1 MSSERRTNFA
11 TRSIT
16 SPLRFV
22 LVRLA
27 LVVAGTAAALALAGP
42 LALRPF
48 VDAAGAASDVA
59 VAFVVDLGPAGG
71 PVTGCVK
78 VPSTANRY
86 DALSAFL
93 AQKGLEAPTFNSSGL
108 LCSIN
113 GIPTSGC
120 GQTVAGGYVYW
131 AYYTGNGHKWVY
143 ANAGAFDPVGP
154 DDVEGW
160 RFQDPGTGRPN
171 DPPPPVAPRY
181 ASLCRAVN
189 TTTTTSRP
197 VRPAGGYRTTT
208 TTVAGTTTTNRATN
222 KATTTTTTTTTT
234 TSTVG
239 SFPTGGGSSSQDGG
253 SSGSSSSDG
262 SSSGD
267 TTDTTFPQ
275 DPVVKSTPATSYT
288 NWPNLASITL
298 GILLIVGLGIA
309 GFLRWR
315 KRPRTP

>member
-1 MSSERRTNFA
+1 MSSERRSDPSVRTA
-11 TRSIT
+11 L

-22 LVRLA
+22 MVRVA

-48 VDAAGAASDVA
+48 VDVAGAASDVA

-71 PVTGCVK
+71 QVTGCVK
-78 VPSTANRY
+78 VPSTDNRY

-93 AQKGLEAPTFNSSGL
+93 AQQRLEAPTFNSSGL

-120 GQTVAGGYVYW
+120 GQTVPGGYVYW

-143 ANAGAFDPVGP
+143 ANAGAFDPVGTA
-154 DDVEGW
+154 DVEGW

-181 ASLCRAVN
+181 ASLCRAV
-189 TTTTTSRP
+189 TTTTTTTRP

-208 TTVAGTTTTNRATN
+208 TTAAGTTTSTRPT
-222 KATTTTTTTTTT
+222 KKTTTTTTTTA
-234 TSTVG
+234 G
-239 SFPTGGGSSSQDGG
+239 SSPTQGGSSSKDGG
-253 SSGSSSSDG
+253 ASGSSSSDG
-262 SSSGD
+262 SYSSD
-267 TTDTTFPQ
+267 STDTTFPQ
-275 DPVVKSTPATSYT
+275 DPVVKSTPATSHT
-288 NWPNLASITL
+288 SWPNLASITL
-298 GILLIVGLGIA
+298 GVLLILGLGIA

-315 KRPRTP
+315 KRPRTQ